1 MKVQSIWQMS
11 LLVAC
16 VLVACMLT
24 GASHGQAYCA
34 LRDPS
39 QVLYN
44 AFPEADSHRSIT
56 RRVTVADR
64 DAVAQELPFTILY
77 DELGRHTLYVPLR
90 DGHPLGLLHVRSE
103 RGRYGLIEIAWSLDL
118 DGRITGGNLQ
128 RCRDPELREVF
139 TEGLPSRLGSGDSQT
154 ILALLQ
160 KEGVTPEQQVLLRS
174 AAKTAAVTSI
184 VWDADLLPMR
194 AAARANT
201 YWPDS
206 EAVLRSQPIDRS
218 AFSVDSGIEPLSV
231 HAWSAHGVD
240 GQDLGQLARSW
251 TNFDGQHVELWW
263 QIDLQGRIVAVSE
276 VGTASPSIQLAFA
289 QVIGKSENTMSQCA
303 TAAGV
308 VAGELLQAIGKSDMR
323 GKEE

>member
-1 MKVQSIWQMS
+1 MKIQSIWLMV

-16 VLVACMLT
+16 VLTGVA
-24 GASHGQAYCA
+24 HGQAYCA

-44 AFPEADSHRSIT
+44 AFPEADSHRSLI
-56 RRVTVADR
+56 RQVTVADR

-103 RGRYGLIEIAWSLDL
+103 RGRYGLTEIAWSLDL
-118 DGRITGGNLQ
+118 DGRITGGSLQ
-128 RCRDPELREVF
+128 RCRDPKFRNTFE
-139 TEGLPSRLGSGDSQT
+139 EGLPDGLGTGDSQT

-184 VWDADLLPMR
+184 VWDADLLPIR
-194 AAARANT
+194 AAARAKT

>member
-1 MKVQSIWQMS
+1 MKIQSIWLMMG

-16 VLVACMLT
+16 VLT

-56 RRVTVADR
+56 RRVTLADR

-103 RGRYGLIEIAWSLDL
+103 RGRYGLTEIAWSLDL
-118 DGRITGGNLQ
+118 DGRITGGSLQ

-206 EAVLRSQPIDRS
+206 EAVLSTLPIDRS
-218 AFSVDSGIEPLSV
+218 AFGVDSGIEPLSV
-231 HAWSAHGVD
+231 HAWSARGVD

-263 QIDLQGRIVAVSE
+263 QIDVQGRIVAVSE

-289 QVIGKSENTMSQCA
+289 QVIGKSENTMSECA

-308 VAGELLQAIGKSDMR
+308 VAGELLRAIGKSDMR